1 MNLKN
6 YYWYFEKVLP
16 DRFCDELIKY
26 GNQKNEELALTAGF
40 LNKKK
45 LNEEE
50 IKDLKKK
57 RDSKVVWLNDPW
69 IYKEIHPLIHIANKN
84 AGWNFEWDWS
94 ESCQFTKYK
103 KNQYYDWHCDSSDI
117 IYNEDQGE
125 NFKGKIRK
133 LSVTCQLTDESEYK
147 GGDLEFQYR
156 NKDDATIV
164 EKCLPA
170 KKKGSI
176 IVFPSFVWHRV
187 TPVTEGD
194 RYSLVIWNVGKPY
207 K

>member
-6 YYWYFEKVLP
+6 YYWYFDKVLS
-16 DRFCDELIKY
+16 DKFCDEVIKY
-26 GNQKNEELALTAGF
+26 GNQKKEQLALTQGYVKNKE
-40 LNKKK
+40 LNK
-45 LNEEE
+45 EE
-50 IKDLKKK
+50 IKDLKRK
-57 RDSKVVWLNDPW
+57 RDSKIVWLNDPW
-69 IYKEIHPLIHIANKN
+69 IYKEIQPLIHMANKN
-84 AGWNFEWDWS
+84 AGWNFQWDWS

-103 KNQYYDWHCDSSDI
+103 KNQYYDWHCDSSDSV
-117 IYNEDQGE
+117 YNEDQGE

-133 LSVTCQLTDESEYK
+133 LSVTCQLTDESEYE
-147 GGDLEFQYR
+147 GGNLEFQYR

-164 EKCLPA
+164 ETCLPA

-187 TPVTEGD
+187 TPVTKGD
-194 RYSLVIWNVGKPY
+194 RYSLVVWNIGDPY

>member
-6 YYWYFEKVLP
+6 YYWYFNKVLS
-16 DRFCDELIKY
+16 DKFCDEIIKY
-26 GNQKNEELALTAGF
+26 GNQKKEQLALTQGYVKNKE
-40 LNKKK
+40 LNK
-45 LNEEE
+45 EE

-57 RDSKVVWLNDPW
+57 RDSKIVWLDDPW
-69 IYKEIHPLIHIANKN
+69 IYKEIQPLIHMANKN
-84 AGWNFEWDWS
+84 AGWNFQWDWS

-103 KNQYYDWHCDSSDI
+103 KNQYYDWHCDSSDSV
-117 IYNEDQGE
+117 YNGDQGE
-125 NFKGKIRK
+125 NFKGRIRK
-133 LSVTCQLTDESEYK
+133 LSVTCQLTDESKYE
-147 GGDLEFQYR
+147 GGNLEFQYR

-164 EKCLPA
+164 ETCLPA

-187 TPVTEGD
+187 TPVTKGD
-194 RYSLVIWNVGKPY
+194 RYSLVVWNIGDPY